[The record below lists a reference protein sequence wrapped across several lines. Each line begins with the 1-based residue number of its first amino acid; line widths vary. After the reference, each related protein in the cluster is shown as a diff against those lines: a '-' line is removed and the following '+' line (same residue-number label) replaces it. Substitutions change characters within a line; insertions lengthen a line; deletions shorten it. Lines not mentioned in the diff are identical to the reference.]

1 MENEIARLFWSNV
14 QSSLKGRT
22 FKSVCSEA
30 GLNYLSIANRKSGKA
45 PSLPRLESAYALAK
59 VLGVSMEYLMTG
71 EEPCRQSYPPRIQ
84 AVIEILIDDE
94 SKLNAVCT
102 LLQIPTEEAGTSG
115 TRAV

>member
-1 MENEIARLFWSNV
+1 MTEFDGFTFWKRFDA
-14 QSSLKGRT
+14 LKPQCDLKEFVKNNNLDYVRIT
-22 FKSVCSEA
+22 NQRSDCRIPKTNDLYAISKA
-30 GLNYLSIANRKSGKA
+30 LN
-45 PSLPRLESAYALAK
+45 
-59 VLGVSMEYLMTG
+59 VSMEYLLTG
-71 EEPCRQSYPPRIQ
+71 EGSNQIYPPRIQ